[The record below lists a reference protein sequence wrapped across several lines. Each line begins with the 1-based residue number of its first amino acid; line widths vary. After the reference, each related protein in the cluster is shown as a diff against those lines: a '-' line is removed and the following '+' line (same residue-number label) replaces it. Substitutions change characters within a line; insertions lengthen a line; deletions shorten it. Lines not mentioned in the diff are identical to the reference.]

1 MLAAALAAGGCSVS
15 YRLGSL
21 LGPEDEKAAETAI
34 TGSIP
39 GAAASVAA
47 SGSAS
52 AEAKEG
58 GTAGGTG
65 VGEADLGLA
74 KLAISDALGT
84 RGTTRSTPWENPL
97 TGARGTVTPLSATY
111 RQGGRQCRDFL
122 ASHVREGR
130 ETWLEGGA
138 CETAHGRW
146 EVLRLKPWKQA

>member
-1 MLAAALAAGGCSVS
+1 MLAAAFAAGGCSVS

-21 LGPEDEKAAETAI
+21 LGPEDEKAAEAAI

-39 GAAASVAA
+39 SAAASVKPVGGAE
-47 SGSAS
+47 SGSG
-52 AEAKEG
+52 AEK
-58 GTAGGTG
+58 GGTG
-65 VGEADLGLA
+65 VGEADLALA

-111 RQGGRQCRDFL
+111 RQDGRQCRDFL

-138 CETAHGRW
+138 CKSAHGRW